1 MNYEKIYHN
10 LCHRGKYRSK
20 NNGLYLEK
28 HHIIPV
34 FFFRNNKRNLRY
46 NDGIFEGD
54 GEHPENITYLTAR
67 EHFVAHVLLCKIWSN
82 TKWYH
87 RCSSSLI
94 MFFNKEE
101 SKHPRKKNFNPGQS
115 KKYERYAILAKEAIS
130 AERKG
135 KMPVKDVQTG
145 EMIGSVSIKHPK
157 VLSGE
162 WVHHS
167 KDKKLTDETICRM
180 KAAMKGTGNS
190 NSKYTDEELIES
202 YLKCCR
208 YFEQLV
214 SKSLWVLYSERNDNP
229 YLKFIK
235 DFRFSNRGFQGLLE
249 EAQERLGY
257 SFPDVER
264 PFYTKQYRK
273 MYKEYK
279 QRVNK
284 N

>member
-20 NNGLYLEK
+20 NKGVYLEK
-28 HHIIPV
+28 HHVIPV
-34 FFFRNNKRNLRY
+34 FFFKDNKRNLRH

-67 EHFVAHVLLCKIWSN
+67 EHFIAHILLCKIWSN

-101 SKHPRKKNFNPGQS
+101 SEHPRKGNFNPGQS
-115 KKYERYAILAKEAIS
+115 KKYERYAILAKESIS
-130 AERKG
+130 AERKC
-135 KMPVKDVQTG
+135 KMPVKDASTG
-145 EMIGSVSIKHPK
+145 EMIGSVSTSHPK

-167 KDKKLTDETICRM
+167 KGNRPSDRTILRLKK
-180 KAAMKGTGNS
+180 AMAGTGNS

-202 YLKCCR
+202 YLECCR
-208 YFEQLV
+208 YFGQLV
-214 SKSLWVLYSERNDNP
+214 SKSLWVLYSERNNNP
-229 YLKFIK
+229 HLKFIK
-235 DFRFSNRGFQGLLE
+235 DFRFNNRGFQGLLKE
-249 EAQERLGY
+249 GQERLGY
-257 SFPDVER
+257 SLSITDY
-264 PFYTKQYRK
+264 PFHSKQYRA
-273 MYKEYK
+273 MFKEYK
-279 QRVNK
+279 QSVD
-284 N
+284 